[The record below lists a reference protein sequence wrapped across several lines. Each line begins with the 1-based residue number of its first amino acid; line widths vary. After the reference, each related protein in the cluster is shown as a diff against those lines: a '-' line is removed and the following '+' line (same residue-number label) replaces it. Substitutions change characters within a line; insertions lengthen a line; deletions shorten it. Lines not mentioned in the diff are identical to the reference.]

1 MASMRIPMLLFFL
14 TFNFLAFHSQARYHY
29 HKKRKHSPP
38 ISQISQPPSGAPAPG
53 PSYQPPKVE
62 PIINTGVFDVRKF
75 GAVGDG
81 MTDDTDAFKT
91 AWDAACQFESG
102 VILVPNGYSFM
113 IQSTIFTG
121 PCKGGLVFQVDIV
134 FSFGH

>member
-1 MASMRIPMLLFFL
+1 MLLSL
-14 TFNFLAFHSQARYHY
+14 LAFNFVVFHCQARYHY
-29 HKKRKHSPP
+29 HKKRKHWPP
-38 ISQISQPPSGAPAPG
+38 ISQISPPPSGAPAPG
-53 PSYQPPKVE
+53 SSYQPPKVE
-62 PIINTGVFDVRKF
+62 PIINNGVFDVRKF

-81 MTDDTDAFKT
+81 TTDDTEAFKT

-121 PCKGGLVFQVDIV
+121 PCKGGLVFQVSIV
-134 FSFGH
+134 FIFDH

>member
-1 MASMRIPMLLFFL
+1 MASMRIYS
-14 TFNFLAFHSQARYHY
+14 NAAFISRIQFCQAKYHY

-53 PSYQPPKVE
+53 PSNEPPSK
-62 PIINTGVFDVRKF
+62 I
-75 GAVGDG
+75 GAVADG
-81 MTDDTDAFKT
+81 MTDDTEAFKT
-91 AWDAACQFESG
+91 AWDTACQFEYG

-121 PCKGGLVFQVDIV
+121 FCKLRAV
-134 FSFGH
+134 